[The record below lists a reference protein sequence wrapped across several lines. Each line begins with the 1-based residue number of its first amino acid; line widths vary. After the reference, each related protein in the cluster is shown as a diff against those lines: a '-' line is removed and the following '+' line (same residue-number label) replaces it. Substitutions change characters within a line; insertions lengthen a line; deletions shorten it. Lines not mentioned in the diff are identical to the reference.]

1 MGNDISGKSI
11 IEKREIFVH
20 ARLLNFNEIQ
30 IHTLD
35 ILIVVLNEMF

>member
-1 MGNDISGKSI
+1 
-11 IEKREIFVH
+11 VH

-35 ILIVVLNEMF
+35 ILIVVLIENVLKQITIVSLKPQKEVI